1 MKQRLQPRL
10 SKPETARTAA
20 RESLAAPFE
29 LIFNSF
35 SFIRSKFTEHGRQ
48 VVNTYLLLLT
58 C

>member
-1 MKQRLQPRL
+1 MKERLQPRL

-20 RESLAAPFE
+20 LESLSAPFE

-35 SFIRSKFTEHGRQ
+35 SFIQSKFTVHGHQ

-58 C
+58 F